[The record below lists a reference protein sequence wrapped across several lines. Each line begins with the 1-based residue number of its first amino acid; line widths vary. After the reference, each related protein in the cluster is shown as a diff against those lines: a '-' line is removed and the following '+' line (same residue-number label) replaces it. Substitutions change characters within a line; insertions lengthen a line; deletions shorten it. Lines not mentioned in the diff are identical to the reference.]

1 MVKKLGI
8 IMARFILNFCRSE
21 RYVCSLGELE
31 MKASIPSIRAIYIGI
46 VSKGYIARVTIC
58 TYKSSHL

>member
-46 VSKGYIARVTIC
+46 VSKGYIA
-58 TYKSSHL
+58 